1 MPGQKFR
8 HPALA
13 ASGLFAWFEGPF
25 GCVPVQL
32 VGNLTTGEYV
42 YFSARFNR
50 ARFEVYASRSAWD
63 RDEKPLASYE
73 QKFEIEN
80 DIGVGMMEADQCVE
94 LILSWLSQYR
104 SSRAA

>member
-1 MPGQKFR
+1 MAGQKFR
-8 HPALA
+8 HPVLA
-13 ASGLFAWFEGPF
+13 ATGFFAWFDGPF
-25 GCVPVQL
+25 GGVPVQL

-42 YFSARFNR
+42 YFCARFDC
-50 ARFEVYASRSAWD
+50 ARLEVHTSRSAWE

-73 QKFEIEN
+73 QTFEIED

-104 SSRAA
+104 STRAA